1 MTFGVKFS
9 ASEVD
14 DAFAEMNRRGHDRRR
29 PPEGPDG
36 VKVNISQVFSH
47 QSIANRI
54 IRKPHKEESPSHDP
68 ATWFTPP
75 LCVETHIHSVK
86 NHHRQQNYPEATQRR
101 ISIS

>member
-14 DAFAEMNRRGHDRRR
+14 DAFAEMKIDEGHDRRR

-54 IRKPHKEESPSHDP
+54 IRKPHKEEFPSHDP

-86 NHHRQQNYPEATQRR
+86 NHHRHHQSEILHWDQ
-101 ISIS
+101 

>member
-54 IRKPHKEESPSHDP
+54 IRKPHKEESPPHDP
-68 ATWFTPP
+68 ATGFTLSLCGDSHSFCEKSKSPSSIRDSP
-75 LCVETHIHSVK
+75 LGSMKI
-86 NHHRQQNYPEATQRR
+86 Y
-101 ISIS
+101 